1 MAEAD
6 DEYDDTDV
14 EASWSMRLRE
24 TFWPSPPLVYTDEAG
39 EPAIIP
45 LEGRKAAMSSLDGR
59 ETRLSS
65 VGYILGALYGIAL
78 PVYYIVNHIET
89 KAGNHR
95 VTVGPDALLLGGA
108 ILVFS
113 ILGFIALWKRKRTMV
128 AFLLFLVGL
137 GIGYTIFFV
146 GLIFILLGGWLMLS
160 AWRINR
166 YGTTNSKM
174 IRQEVASRPRGKG
187 ARTAPA
193 STSRSRSSGKSSTP
207 PGARK
212 APTASKRYTPKAPP
226 RKKIPKPTQ

>member
-1 MAEAD
+1 MAETD
-6 DEYDDTDV
+6 EEYDESSV
-14 EASWSMRLRE
+14 ETSWSMRLRE

-39 EPAIIP
+39 DPAIIP
-45 LEGRKAAMSSLDGR
+45 AEERKAAMSSLDGR
-59 ETRLSS
+59 ETRLAT
-65 VGYILGALYGIAL
+65 VGNLLGALYGIAL
-78 PVYYIVNHIET
+78 PVYFIVNHIVT
-89 KAGNHR
+89 KAGKHR

-113 ILGFIALWKRKRTMV
+113 VLGFIALWKRKRTMV
-128 AFLLFLVGL
+128 AFLLFLIGL

-166 YGTTNSKM
+166 YGTTNAKM

-187 ARTAPA
+187 AKAAAT
-193 STSRSRSSGKSSTP
+193 STSRGSSKTAAQP
-207 PGARK
+207 AARK

-226 RKKIPKPTQ
+226 RKKIPKTTQ